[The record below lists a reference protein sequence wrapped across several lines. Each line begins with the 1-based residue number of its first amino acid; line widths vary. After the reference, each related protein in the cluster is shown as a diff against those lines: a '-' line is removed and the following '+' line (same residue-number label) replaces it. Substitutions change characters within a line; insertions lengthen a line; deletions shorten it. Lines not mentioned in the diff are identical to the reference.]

1 MPIGAQLMARG
12 VLTQAKLDLA
22 LADQR
27 TSGDRLD
34 RVLLRLGLVTKRQLL
49 EALGE
54 QFHLPVIDLAS
65 TPVEPEVLGA
75 IPAKLVFRQR
85 CVPIARS
92 NGSLLVATSDPFELA
107 ALDELRLITNA
118 RIELVLADDD
128 DLQRFIRTHY
138 GVGTDTLDALS
149 AGLEAKPAA
158 RASVVGALERA
169 CAMDASGNPAAAL
182 ASSFPELSRLLG
194 GRVRWARLWITPFF
208 SLTVEGSAM
217 DRVLVRQTFDFAA
230 SHRLHNPALS
240 PEDNARL
247 YGKCNNPRGHG
258 HNYRVEP
265 AFACPIDAA
274 HAVDLAAIER
284 VVDEVV
290 IRRFDHKN
298 LNEDTEEFATGRGA
312 NPSVE
317 NIARVVYELLGPEAP
332 KIGRGV
338 GLVGV
343 TVWET
348 DRTSATYPA

>member
-1 MPIGAQLMARG
+1 MYRLHRRVRFTINPPMAGRGPLPKGESRAPVGVPANNFAGAPAASGFARHYELEVACVG
-12 VLTQAKLDLA
+12 ELDPV
-22 LADQR
+22 ADYLVDIKAI
-27 TSGDRLD
+27 DR
-34 RVLLRLGLVTKRQLL
+34 
-49 EALGE
+49 
-54 QFHLPVIDLAS
+54 
-65 TPVEPEVLGA
+65 
-75 IPAKLVFRQR
+75 
-85 CVPIARS
+85 
-92 NGSLLVATSDPFELA
+92 
-107 ALDELRLITNA
+107 
-118 RIELVLADDD
+118 
-128 DLQRFIRTHY
+128 
-138 GVGTDTLDALS
+138 
-149 AGLEAKPAA
+149 AA